1 MLDTCRNIPKRN
13 GKPAAKCRVYYFTS
27 QSPRGRSKVSWFQNL
42 TIRSKVMTAFASIL
56 IITTILGVFAINRL
70 SAVNDNAVTLSSNY
84 LVASDALGD
93 VAYSSMRYRQLQS
106 AHLLDPTP
114 ETKAKESETM
124 REMAEAITKGWET
137 YAPTEDAG
145 EEKILAGRVMP
156 AWNAY
161 LALNDKFVTLSNANQ
176 TAVATALYTGEMR
189 TIFHQFTDALQADQ
203 AYQIK
208 SGNKQAADA
217 AATYSSSR
225 MLILT
230 ALGLAAALC
239 VAAGWMIVSGV
250 STPIRAMTGAMTRLA
265 QHDLKTVI
273 EGGERKD
280 EVGQMAK
287 AVQVFKDSMIDA
299 DRLKAEQEEAQK
311 VAAARSALVDQLT
324 RDFDVS
330 VQGVVQSVSSQAG
343 QMQSSA
349 QSMSAA
355 AEEATKQAAAVA
367 AASEQ
372 GAANVQ
378 TVASAAEELSSS
390 IAEIGRQVSHSS
402 QIATTAVK
410 EAAKANEMVQG
421 LLNASGKIGEIV
433 ALINDIA
440 DQTNLL
446 ALNATIEA
454 ARAGEAGKGFAVVAA
469 EVKNLATQTSKA
481 TEEIGTQI
489 TSVQGAT
496 QNAVNAIASI
506 GKTIGEIDQI
516 STTIAAAVE
525 QQGAATQEIARNVEE
540 AAKGTQE
547 VSSNIGGVTQAA
559 NSTGAVAN
567 QVLTSA
573 QALSEQSGELRTLV
587 QGFLTKVKAA

>member
-1 MLDTCRNIPKRN
+1 M
-13 GKPAAKCRVYYFTS
+13 
-27 QSPRGRSKVSWFQNL
+27 
-42 TIRSKVMTAFASIL
+42 AFASIL
-56 IITTILGVFAINRL
+56 IVTAILGVFSINRL
-70 SAVNDNAVTLSSNY
+70 SAVHDNVIDVSSNY
-84 LVASDALGD
+84 LVAAFTLGEIDFNSTRYRESQAAYLLSDTSEAKAKAVADMSDAIEEIRKSWD
-93 VAYSSMRYRQLQS
+93 KYS
-106 AHLLDPTP
+106 PTV
-114 ETKAKESETM
+114 E
-124 REMAEAITKGWET
+124 
-137 YAPTEDAG
+137 AG
-145 EEKILAGRVMP
+145 EEKTVADQLMP
-156 AWNAY
+156 TWNAY
-161 LALNDKFVTLSNANQ
+161 VTLNNKFMALASAGK
-176 TAVATALYTGEMR
+176 TAEAASLYNGEM
-189 TIFHQFTDALQADQ
+189 HEALAKFKAPLQSDQ
-203 AYQIK
+203 DYQLK
-208 SGNKQAADA
+208 AGSKQAEDA
-217 AATYSSSR
+217 AATYSSAR
-225 MLILT
+225 MLILA

-250 STPIRAMTGAMTRLA
+250 STPIRGMTAAMSRLA
-265 QHDLKTVI
+265 QHDLKTLI
-273 EGGERKD
+273 EGAERKD

-287 AVQVFKDSMIDA
+287 AVQVFKDSMIEA

-311 VAAARSALVDQLT
+311 AAAARSALVDQLT
-324 RDFDVS
+324 RDFDTS

-343 QMQSSA
+343 QMQASA

>member
-1 MLDTCRNIPKRN
+1 M
-13 GKPAAKCRVYYFTS
+13 
-27 QSPRGRSKVSWFQNL
+27 SWFQNL
-42 TIRSKVMTAFASIL
+42 SIRSKVMTAFATVL
-56 IITTILGVFAINRL
+56 AVTVILGVFAISRL
-70 SAVNDNAVTLSSNY
+70 SIVNDGAVTVSDNY
-84 LVASDALGD
+84 LVASNGLSDIGAN
-93 VAYSSMRYRQLQS
+93 AMRFRQLQAS
-106 AHLLDPTP
+106 YILGSDPT
-114 ETKAKESETM
+114 TRATTTQS
-124 REMAEAITKGWET
+124 MATTQAIADKGWTT
-137 YAPTEDAG
+137 YSPTIDPGYERGIADKFHS
-145 EEKILAGRVMP
+145 ELTD
-156 AWNAY
+156 Y
-161 LALNDKFVTLSNANQ
+161 LAMNDKFMALANSGK
-176 TAVATALYTGEMR
+176 TAEASAYYTGEMR
-189 TIFHQFTDALQADQ
+189 ALYNKFWADLQADE
-203 AYQIK
+203 AYQLK
-208 SGNKQAADA
+208 MGQK
-217 AATYSSSR
+217 ATQDGAEAYSSAR
-225 MLILT
+225 MLIMA
-230 ALGLAAALC
+230 ALGIAAVLC
-239 VAAGWMIVSGV
+239 VAMGWLIVAGV
-250 STPIRAMTGAMTRLA
+250 SSPIRIMTSAMGRLA
-265 QHDLKTVI
+265 QHDLNTQV
-273 EGGERKD
+273 EGAERKD
-280 EVGQMAK
+280 EVGEMAK
-287 AVQVFKDSMIDA
+287 AVLVFKNSMIET
-299 DRLKAEQEEAQK
+299 DRLKAEQEEAQRA
-311 VAAARSALVDQLT
+311 AAARTAQIDKLT
-324 RDFDVS
+324 RDFDVKVQAV
-330 VQGVVQSVSSQAG
+330 VQGVASQAT
-343 QMQSSA
+343 QMETSA
-349 QSMSAA
+349 QAMSAT
-355 AEEATKQAAAVA
+355 AEEATKQASAVA

-402 QIATTAVK
+402 QIATNAVT
-410 EAAKANEMVQG
+410 EARKANEMVQG
-421 LLNASGKIGEIV
+421 LLNASQKIGEIV